1 MKHWRC
7 VHKPRHVHDVAIVA
21 IRASE
26 HELPSR
32 LMCDCTTSSFRA
44 PSYCTSV
51 GVLCISSNLGAVWF
65 SKIQPAPDSSANR
78 SGSHCLFETLR
89 NWIPWNPLRAQFRG
103 DTARSGAISVN
114 DTERQHEK
122 ESSVASAAP
131 LDPRVRTKQNLS
143 LP

>member
-1 MKHWRC
+1 MPH
-7 VHKPRHVHDVAIVA
+7 
-21 IRASE
+21 
-26 HELPSR
+26 SR
-32 LMCDCTTSSFRA
+32 LKCHNATHRNVEVNKKKDMFITRL
-44 PSYCTSV
+44 V
-51 GVLCISSNLGAVWF
+51 HVCITKCKFIFVARSLIGAVWF
-65 SKIQPAPDSSANR
+65 GKIQPAPDSSANR
-78 SGSHCLFETLR
+78 SGSCCLFETLR